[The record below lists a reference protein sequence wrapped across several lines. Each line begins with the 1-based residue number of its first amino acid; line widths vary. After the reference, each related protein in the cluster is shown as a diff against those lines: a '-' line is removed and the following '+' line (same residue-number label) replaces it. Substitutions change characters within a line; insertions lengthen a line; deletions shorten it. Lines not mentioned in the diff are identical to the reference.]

1 MLVLLSESSTEF
13 AVAIGEVI
21 VVLLSDTRVLNLF
34 KSVALFDHRMDGS
47 LDCRLSGSAS
57 YLTNVGSITYIT
69 GRTRRINA

>member
-1 MLVLLSESSTEF
+1 MLVLLFESPTEF
-13 AVAIGEVI
+13 ASAIGEVM
-21 VVLLSDTRVLNLF
+21 VVLSDTRVLSSF

-57 YLTNVGSITYIT
+57 YLTNIGSSTYVT